1 MEEVGKSRKE
11 KQNRSLIGERGKRR
25 RQAKDEAPK
34 RRQREP
40 RQNGFKELKQVSP
53 NAQDR

>member
-11 KQNRSLIGERGKRR
+11 KQNRSLIGGRGKR

-34 RRQREP
+34 KRQREP